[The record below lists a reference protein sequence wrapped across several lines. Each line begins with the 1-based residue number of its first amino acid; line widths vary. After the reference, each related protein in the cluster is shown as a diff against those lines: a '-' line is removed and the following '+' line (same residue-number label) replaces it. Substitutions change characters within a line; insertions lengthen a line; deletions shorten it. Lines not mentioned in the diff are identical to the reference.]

1 MIQNFQSGISH
12 TEYNDQQV
20 GEERSCT
27 ETAKFTVGQLIT
39 ELQPSVVTT
48 LADVARK
55 SGVKDT
61 MAQPVIDKLV
71 KLGQDLRKATPKQ
84 AACSPDE
91 VTAILT
97 DELTKEL
104 QRGSVLN
111 PLINM
116 DGT

>member
-1 MIQNFQSGISH
+1 MAITYDSH
-12 TEYNDQQV
+12 CRQV

-27 ETAKFTVGQLIT
+27 ETAEFTAGQLLT
-39 ELQPSVVTT
+39 ALQPSVVTT
-48 LADVARK
+48 LSDAARK
-55 SGVKDT
+55 SGVKDA

-71 KLGQDLRKATPKQ
+71 KLGQDLRKATPEQ
-84 AACSPDE
+84 AARSPDE

-111 PLINM
+111 PLIDM